1 MQSKAAGGCLL
12 MGFFDKN
19 QDPPTFRI
27 QGQSGSALRRPKL
40 TQRSLALAFGGL
52 AEHQSDEREGPYDHV
67 HRVRAVAVALNS
79 VLADEAD
86 IRWIKRDRSALLS
99 FSWSGWREE
108 RRIGLVLDCDL
119 SPLELWDFR
128 AAHPGSPGLK
138 DLAGR
143 ETSH

>member
-27 QGQSGSALRRPKL
+27 QGQSGSAVRRPKL

-52 AEHQSDEREGPYDHV
+52 AEH
-67 HRVRAVAVALNS
+67 
-79 VLADEAD
+79 
-86 IRWIKRDRSALLS
+86 RWIKRDRSALLS

-119 SPLELWDFR
+119 SPLELWDFC

-138 DLAGR
+138 TWQGEKQAIDGGSFCVSTAV
-143 ETSH
+143 SQKVS